1 MARALEEWV
10 ETEVRPLQD
19 KPISWLSE
27 HHFFRDPM
35 RPTRSDPD
43 YFFSP
48 ADGVVVYQREVEP
61 DESVVDI
68 KGATFSLR
76 EALRNPG
83 FDRRCLVIGVFMT
96 FYDVHVNRIPHSG
109 RLSYRLLE
117 SVRSRNLPMLDME
130 KGLVDE
136 LGIDPSRAEY
146 LRENQRVL
154 NRVDAPAL
162 GLSYYVLQIADYDV
176 NAITPFDLRQQVP
189 VQQGRRFSQI
199 RYGSQVDLVVPL
211 VPHLS
216 FEPVQQ
222 PGVHV
227 EAGLDPLVRVR
238 RTHPTTEEATA

>member
-1 MARALEEWV
+1 MAQALEEWV

-19 KPISWLSE
+19 KSISWLAE
-27 HHFFRDPM
+27 NHFFRDPM
-35 RPTRSDPD
+35 RPTRTDPD

-48 ADGVVVYQREVEP
+48 ADGIVLYQHEVDPGEN
-61 DESVVDI
+61 VVDI
-68 KGATFSLR
+68 KGTTCSLR
-76 EALRNPG
+76 EALRDPS
-83 FDRRCLVIGVFMT
+83 FDQRCLVIGVFMT

-109 RLSYRLLE
+109 RLNHRLLE
-117 SVRSRNLPMLDME
+117 AVRSRNLPMLDME

-136 LGIDPSRAEY
+136 LTIDPARTEY
-146 LRENQRVL
+146 LRENQRML
-154 NRVDAPAL
+154 NRIDSPAL

-199 RYGSQVDLVVPL
+199 RYGSQVDLVIPL

-216 FEPVQQ
+216 FETVQQ
-222 PGVHV
+222 PRVHV

-238 RTHPTTEEATA
+238 RTTEEMSA